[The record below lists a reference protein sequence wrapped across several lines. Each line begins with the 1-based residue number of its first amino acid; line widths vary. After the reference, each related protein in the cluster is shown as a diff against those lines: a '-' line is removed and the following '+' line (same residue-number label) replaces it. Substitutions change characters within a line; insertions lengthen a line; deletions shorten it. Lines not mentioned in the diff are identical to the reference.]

1 MKPPYT
7 TNREAVTFVTSF
19 EDLIAALARLSF
31 TYYSIFSYVMIQPK
45 MINRTELKVA
55 VTNGK
60 AQYIVKSPNKPGLAI
75 SHAPHTD
82 LFAFAE
88 QAVAM
93 LKERC
98 PALISDGLLRVD
110 IFKNKNGSYV
120 VNEFESLEAVYYSR
134 KEHYSEIKIDE
145 FLVTY
150 WMKKI
155 YSQLKFC
162 NK

>member
-1 MKPPYT
+1 
-7 TNREAVTFVTSF
+7 
-19 EDLIAALARLSF
+19 
-31 TYYSIFSYVMIQPK
+31 
-45 MINRTELKVA
+45 
-55 VTNGK
+55 
-60 AQYIVKSPNKPGLAI
+60 
-75 SHAPHTD
+75 
-82 LFAFAE
+82 
-88 QAVAM
+88 M